1 MSWGY
6 MVMVPLRF
14 NCKNTAFRSDK
25 GIFYVKMMEIKENN
39 AFLFCVVS
47 GLLYFC
53 DMEWTQLIS
62 NKRFG
67 QEYRHAERHDDRS
80 EFKRDY
86 DRLIFS
92 SAFRRLQNKTQVFPL
107 PGSIFV
113 HNRLTHSL
121 EVSSVGM
128 SLGNDISKSIIAKRP
143 ELKDTLFEEIGTI
156 VSAACLAHD
165 LGNPPFGHSGEKA
178 IQTFFSEGA
187 GQVLQERVSPELWED
202 LTHFEGNANAFRIL
216 THCFKGRRPG
226 GFVMTYSMLAA
237 IVKYPFASACAGS
250 HGKFG
255 FFTTE
260 AESYCKIASE
270 LGVTRLSGPHEPLR
284 FARHPLVYLVEAADD
299 ICYEI
304 MDIEDSH
311 KLKILSYKETEE
323 LLLAFFDE
331 DIQKKIRQRIVDE
344 GVLDENE
351 KVVYMRASVIGKLE
365 NECVAAFLEHEEEI
379 LAGTF
384 EGSLI
389 NHIAE
394 RQRKAYKECEKVSYA
409 KIYHSKP
416 VLDIELSGYKIMA
429 TLMEVFT
436 EAAVNPTRFYS
447 QQLIRRVSSQYDI
460 NNPDLEQRL
469 MAVLDYISGMT
480 DIYALDIYQKINGIS
495 LPIV

>member
-1 MSWGY
+1 
-6 MVMVPLRF
+6 
-14 NCKNTAFRSDK
+14 
-25 GIFYVKMMEIKENN
+25 
-39 AFLFCVVS
+39 
-47 GLLYFC
+47 
-53 DMEWTQLIS
+53 MEWKQLIS

-67 QEYRHAERHDDRS
+67 QEHKHAERHDDRS

-121 EVSSVGM
+121 EVASVGM
-128 SLGNDISKSIIAKRP
+128 SIGNDISRRVIQKQP
-143 ELKDTLFEEIGTI
+143 DLKDTLVEEIGTI

-178 IQTFFSEGA
+178 IQTFFSEGP
-187 GQVLQERVSPELWED
+187 GLKIKPMVSSEFWD
-202 LTHFEGNANAFRIL
+202 DITHFEGNANAFRIL
-216 THCFKGRRPG
+216 THRFKGRRQG
-226 GFVMTYSMLAA
+226 GFVMTYSMLAS
-237 IVKYPFASACAGS
+237 IVKYPFASSLAGN

-255 FFTTE
+255 FFASE
-260 AESYCKIASE
+260 AESYKKIADE
-270 LGVTRLSGPHEPLR
+270 LGISCKSAPGEPLKY
-284 FARHPLVYLVEAADD
+284 ARHPLVYMVEAADD

-311 KLKILSYKETEE
+311 KLKILSFAETEH
-323 LLLAFFDE
+323 LLLSFFDE
-331 DIQKKIRQRIVDE
+331 DIQQKIRQRIIDE
-344 GVLDENE
+344 ELTDENE

-365 NECVAAFLEHEEEI
+365 NECVAAFLAHEEEI

-389 NHIAE
+389 DHISE
-394 RQRKAYKECEKVSYA
+394 RQKKAYKECEKISYS
-409 KIYHSKP
+409 KIYQSKP
-416 VLDIELSGYKIMA
+416 VLDIELSGYQIMA
-429 TLMEVFT
+429 TLMEVFV
-436 EAAVNPTRFYS
+436 EAAVNPSRFYS
-447 QQLIRRVSSQYDI
+447 KQLLRRVSSQYDI
-460 NNPDLEQRL
+460 ENENLEERI
-469 MAVLDYISGMT
+469 MAVIDYISGMT

>member
-1 MSWGY
+1 
-6 MVMVPLRF
+6 
-14 NCKNTAFRSDK
+14 
-25 GIFYVKMMEIKENN
+25 
-39 AFLFCVVS
+39 
-47 GLLYFC
+47 
-53 DMEWTQLIS
+53 MEWKQLIS

-67 QEYRHAERHDDRS
+67 QEHKHAERHDDRS

-121 EVSSVGM
+121 EVASVGM
-128 SLGNDISKSIIAKRP
+128 SLGNDISRHIIQKRP

-187 GQVLQERVSPELWED
+187 GQGLKDEVSAEFWD
-202 LTHFEGNANAFRIL
+202 DITHFEGNANGFRIL
-216 THCFKGRRPG
+216 THQFKGRRQG
-226 GFVMTYSMLAA
+226 GFVMTYSMLAS
-237 IVKYPFASACAGS
+237 IVKYPFASSLAGN

-255 FFTTE
+255 FFTSE
-260 AESYCKIASE
+260 AESYKKIADE
-270 LGVTRLSGPHEPLR
+270 LGISCKSAPGEPLKY
-284 FARHPLVYLVEAADD
+284 ARHPLVYMVEAADD

-311 KLKILSYKETEE
+311 KLKILSYAETEH
-323 LLLAFFDE
+323 LLLSFFDE
-331 DIQKKIRQRIVDE
+331 DIQQKIRQRIIDE
-344 GVLDENE
+344 ELTDENE

-365 NECVAAFLEHEEEI
+365 NECVAAFLAHEEEI

-389 NHIAE
+389 DHISE
-394 RQRKAYKECEKVSYA
+394 RQKKAYQECEKISYS
-409 KIYHSKP
+409 KIYQSKP
-416 VLDIELSGYKIMA
+416 VLDIELSGYQIMA
-429 TLMEVFT
+429 TLMKVFI
-436 EAAVNPTRFYS
+436 EAAVNPSRFYS
-447 QQLIRRVSSQYDI
+447 KQLLRRVSSQYDI
-460 NNPDLEQRL
+460 ENENLEERI

>member
-1 MSWGY
+1 
-6 MVMVPLRF
+6 
-14 NCKNTAFRSDK
+14 
-25 GIFYVKMMEIKENN
+25 
-39 AFLFCVVS
+39 
-47 GLLYFC
+47 
-53 DMEWTQLIS
+53 MEWKQLIS

-67 QEYRHAERHDDRS
+67 QEHKHAERHDDRS

-121 EVSSVGM
+121 EVASVGM
-128 SLGNDISKSIIAKRP
+128 SIGNDISRRVIQKRP
-143 ELKDTLFEEIGTI
+143 ELKDTLVEEIGTI

-178 IQTFFSEGA
+178 IQTFFSEGP
-187 GQVLQERVSPELWED
+187 GQKIKSMVSSEFWD
-202 LTHFEGNANAFRIL
+202 DITHFEGNANAFRIL
-216 THCFKGRRPG
+216 THRFKGRRQG
-226 GFVMTYSMLAA
+226 GFVMTYSMLAS
-237 IVKYPFASACAGS
+237 IVKYPFASSLAGN

-255 FFTTE
+255 FFASET
-260 AESYCKIASE
+260 ESYRKIADE
-270 LGVTRLSGPHEPLR
+270 LGIFCKSAPGEPLKY
-284 FARHPLVYLVEAADD
+284 ARHPLVYMVEAADD

-311 KLKILSYKETEE
+311 KLKILSFAETEH
-323 LLLAFFDE
+323 LLLSFFDE
-331 DIQKKIRQRIVDE
+331 EIQQKIRQRIIDE
-344 GVLDENE
+344 ELTDENE

-365 NECVAAFLEHEEEI
+365 NECVTAFLAHEEEI

-389 NHIAE
+389 DHISE
-394 RQRKAYKECEKVSYA
+394 RQKKAYKECEKISYS
-409 KIYHSKP
+409 KIYQSKP
-416 VLDIELSGYKIMA
+416 VLDIELSGYQIMA
-429 TLMEVFT
+429 TLMEVFI
-436 EAAVNPTRFYS
+436 EAAVNPSRFYS
-447 QQLIRRVSSQYDI
+447 KQLLRRVSSQYDI
-460 NNPDLEQRL
+460 ENENLEERI
-469 MAVLDYISGMT
+469 MAVIDYISGMT

>member
-1 MSWGY
+1 
-6 MVMVPLRF
+6 
-14 NCKNTAFRSDK
+14 
-25 GIFYVKMMEIKENN
+25 
-39 AFLFCVVS
+39 
-47 GLLYFC
+47 
-53 DMEWTQLIS
+53 MEWKQLIS

-67 QEYRHAERHDDRS
+67 QEHKHAERHDDRS

-121 EVSSVGM
+121 EVASVGM
-128 SLGNDISKSIIAKRP
+128 SIGNDISRRVIKKQP
-143 ELKDTLFEEIGTI
+143 DLKDTLVEEIGTI

-178 IQTFFSEGA
+178 IQTFFSEGP
-187 GQVLQERVSPELWED
+187 GLKIKSMVSSEFWD
-202 LTHFEGNANAFRIL
+202 DITHFEGNANAFRIL
-216 THCFKGRRPG
+216 THRFKGRRQG
-226 GFVMTYSMLAA
+226 GFVMTYSMLAS
-237 IVKYPFASACAGS
+237 IVKYPFASSLAGN

-255 FFTTE
+255 FFASE
-260 AESYCKIASE
+260 AESYRKIADE
-270 LGVTRLSGPHEPLR
+270 LGISCKSAPGEPLKY
-284 FARHPLVYLVEAADD
+284 ARHPLVYMVEAADD

-311 KLKILSYKETEE
+311 KLKILSYAETEH
-323 LLLAFFDE
+323 LLLSFFDE
-331 DIQKKIRQRIVDE
+331 DIQQKIRQRIINE
-344 GVLDENE
+344 ELTDENE

-365 NECVAAFLEHEEEI
+365 NECVAAFLAHEEEI

-389 NHIAE
+389 DHISE
-394 RQRKAYKECEKVSYA
+394 RQKKAYKECEKISYS
-409 KIYHSKP
+409 KIYQSKP
-416 VLDIELSGYKIMA
+416 VLDIELSGYQIMA
-429 TLMEVFT
+429 TLMKVFV
-436 EAAVNPTRFYS
+436 EAAVNPSRFYS
-447 QQLIRRVSSQYDI
+447 KQLLRRVSSQYDI
-460 NNPDLEQRL
+460 ENENLEERI

>member
-1 MSWGY
+1 
-6 MVMVPLRF
+6 
-14 NCKNTAFRSDK
+14 
-25 GIFYVKMMEIKENN
+25 
-39 AFLFCVVS
+39 
-47 GLLYFC
+47 
-53 DMEWTQLIS
+53 MEWKQLIS

-67 QEYRHAERHDDRS
+67 QEHKHAERHDDRS

-121 EVSSVGM
+121 EVASVGM
-128 SLGNDISKSIIAKRP
+128 SIGNDISRRVIQKRP
-143 ELKDTLFEEIGTI
+143 ELKNTLVEEIGTI

-178 IQTFFSEGA
+178 IQTFFSEGP
-187 GQVLQERVSPELWED
+187 GQKIKSMVSSEFWD
-202 LTHFEGNANAFRIL
+202 DITHFEGNANAFRIL
-216 THCFKGRRPG
+216 THRFKGRRQG
-226 GFVMTYSMLAA
+226 GFVMTYSMLAS
-237 IVKYPFASACAGS
+237 IVKYPFASCLAGN

-255 FFTTE
+255 FFASET
-260 AESYCKIASE
+260 ESYRKIADE
-270 LGVTRLSGPHEPLR
+270 LGIFCKSAPGEPLKY
-284 FARHPLVYLVEAADD
+284 ARHPLVYMVEAADD

-311 KLKILSYKETEE
+311 KLKILSFAETEH
-323 LLLAFFDE
+323 LLLSFFDE
-331 DIQKKIRQRIVDE
+331 DIQQKIRQRIIDE
-344 GVLDENE
+344 ELTDENE

-365 NECVAAFLEHEEEI
+365 NECVAAFLAHEEEI

-389 NHIAE
+389 DHISE
-394 RQRKAYKECEKVSYA
+394 RQKKAYKECEKISYS
-409 KIYHSKP
+409 KIYQSKP
-416 VLDIELSGYKIMA
+416 VLDIELSGYQIMA
-429 TLMEVFT
+429 TLMEVFI
-436 EAAVNPTRFYS
+436 EAAVNPSRFYS
-447 QQLIRRVSSQYDI
+447 KQLLRRVSSQYDI
-460 NNPDLEQRL
+460 ENENLEERI
-469 MAVLDYISGMT
+469 MAVIDYISGMT

>member
-1 MSWGY
+1 
-6 MVMVPLRF
+6 
-14 NCKNTAFRSDK
+14 
-25 GIFYVKMMEIKENN
+25 
-39 AFLFCVVS
+39 
-47 GLLYFC
+47 
-53 DMEWTQLIS
+53 MEWKQLIS

-67 QEYRHAERHDDRS
+67 QEHKHAERHDDRS

-121 EVSSVGM
+121 EVASVGM
-128 SLGNDISKSIIAKRP
+128 SIGNDISRRVIQKRP
-143 ELKDTLFEEIGTI
+143 ELKETLVEELGTI

-178 IQTFFSEGA
+178 IQTFFSEGP
-187 GQVLQERVSPELWED
+187 GQKIKSMVSSEFWD
-202 LTHFEGNANAFRIL
+202 DITHFEGNANAFRIL
-216 THCFKGRRPG
+216 THRFKGRRQG
-226 GFVMTYSMLAA
+226 GFVMTYSMLAS
-237 IVKYPFASACAGS
+237 IVKYPFASSLAGN

-255 FFTTE
+255 FFASE
-260 AESYCKIASE
+260 AESYRKIADE
-270 LGVTRLSGPHEPLR
+270 LGIFCKSAPGEPLKY
-284 FARHPLVYLVEAADD
+284 ARHPLVYMVEAADD

-311 KLKILSYKETEE
+311 KLKILSFAETEH
-323 LLLAFFDE
+323 LLLSFFDE
-331 DIQKKIRQRIVDE
+331 EIQQKIRQRIIDE
-344 GVLDENE
+344 ELTDENE

-365 NECVAAFLEHEEEI
+365 NECVAAFLAHEEEI

-389 NHIAE
+389 DHISE
-394 RQRKAYKECEKVSYA
+394 RQKKAYKECEKISYS
-409 KIYHSKP
+409 KIYQSKP

-429 TLMEVFT
+429 TLMEVFV
-436 EAAVNPTRFYS
+436 EAAVNPSRFNS
-447 QQLIRRVSSQYDI
+447 KQLLRRVSSQYDI
-460 NNPDLEQRL
+460 ENENLEERII
-469 MAVLDYISGMT
+469 AVIDYISGMT

>member
-1 MSWGY
+1 
-6 MVMVPLRF
+6 
-14 NCKNTAFRSDK
+14 
-25 GIFYVKMMEIKENN
+25 
-39 AFLFCVVS
+39 
-47 GLLYFC
+47 
-53 DMEWTQLIS
+53 MEWKQLIS

-67 QEYRHAERHDDRS
+67 QEHKHAERHDDRS

-121 EVSSVGM
+121 EVASVGM
-128 SLGNDISKSIIAKRP
+128 SIGNDISRHVIQKRP
-143 ELKDTLFEEIGTI
+143 ELKDTLVEEIGTI

-178 IQTFFSEGA
+178 IQTFFSEGP
-187 GQVLQERVSPELWED
+187 GQKIKSMVSSEFWD
-202 LTHFEGNANAFRIL
+202 DITHFEGNANAFRIL
-216 THCFKGRRPG
+216 THRFKGRRQG
-226 GFVMTYSMLAA
+226 GFVMPYSMLAS
-237 IVKYPFASACAGS
+237 IVKYPFASCLAGN

-255 FFTTE
+255 FFASET
-260 AESYCKIASE
+260 ESYRKIADE
-270 LGVTRLSGPHEPLR
+270 LGIFCKSAPGEPLKY
-284 FARHPLVYLVEAADD
+284 ARHPLVYMVEAADD

-311 KLKILSYKETEE
+311 KLKILSFAETEH
-323 LLLAFFDE
+323 LLLSFFDE
-331 DIQKKIRQRIVDE
+331 EIQQKIRQRIIDE
-344 GVLDENE
+344 ELTDENE

-365 NECVAAFLEHEEEI
+365 NECVTAFLAHEEEI

-389 NHIAE
+389 DHISE
-394 RQRKAYKECEKVSYA
+394 RQKKAYKECEKISYS
-409 KIYHSKP
+409 KIYQSKP
-416 VLDIELSGYKIMA
+416 VLDIELSGYQIMA
-429 TLMEVFT
+429 TLMEVFI
-436 EAAVNPTRFYS
+436 EAAVNPSRFYS
-447 QQLIRRVSSQYDI
+447 KQLLRRVSSQYDI
-460 NNPDLEQRL
+460 ENENLEERI
-469 MAVLDYISGMT
+469 MAVIDYISGMT

>member
-1 MSWGY
+1 
-6 MVMVPLRF
+6 
-14 NCKNTAFRSDK
+14 
-25 GIFYVKMMEIKENN
+25 
-39 AFLFCVVS
+39 
-47 GLLYFC
+47 
-53 DMEWTQLIS
+53 MEWKQLIS

-67 QEYRHAERHDDRS
+67 QEHKHAERHDDRS

-121 EVSSVGM
+121 EVASVGM
-128 SLGNDISKSIIAKRP
+128 SLGNDISRHIIQKRP

-187 GQVLQERVSPELWED
+187 GQGLKDEVSAEFWD
-202 LTHFEGNANAFRIL
+202 DITHFEGNANGFRIL
-216 THCFKGRRPG
+216 THQFKGRRQG
-226 GFVMTYSMLAA
+226 GFVMTYSMLAS
-237 IVKYPFASACAGS
+237 IVKYPFASSLAGN

-255 FFTTE
+255 FFASE
-260 AESYCKIASE
+260 AESYKKIADE
-270 LGVTRLSGPHEPLR
+270 LGISCKSAPGEPLKY
-284 FARHPLVYLVEAADD
+284 ARHPLVYMVEAADD

-311 KLKILSYKETEE
+311 KLKILSYAETEH
-323 LLLAFFDE
+323 LLLSFFDE
-331 DIQKKIRQRIVDE
+331 DIQQKIRQRIIDE
-344 GVLDENE
+344 ELTDENE

-365 NECVAAFLEHEEEI
+365 NECVAAFLAHEEEI
-379 LAGTF
+379 LTGTF

-389 NHIAE
+389 DHISE
-394 RQRKAYKECEKVSYA
+394 RQKKAYQECEKISYS
-409 KIYHSKP
+409 KIYQSKP
-416 VLDIELSGYKIMA
+416 VLDIELSGYQIMA
-429 TLMEVFT
+429 TLMKVFI
-436 EAAVNPTRFYS
+436 EAAVNPSRFYS
-447 QQLIRRVSSQYDI
+447 KQLLRRVSSQYDI
-460 NNPDLEQRL
+460 ENENLEERI